1 MSGDSDTWLMEVI
14 RTTERVGFGESG
26 VPVHQHVRFVSLDG
40 ELLAETCGVAECD
53 AL

>member
-1 MSGDSDTWLMEVI
+1 MEAI

-26 VPVHQHVRFVSLDG
+26 VPVHQHVQFVGVDG
-40 ELLAETCGVAECD
+40 ELLAESCEVAECD